1 MKAMRGHRALTWEL
15 FCGRLG
21 AWYVTEGIWPSAFWN
36 FFALIWGRGSHDGDC
51 QVREV
56 LPGEC

>member
-1 MKAMRGHRALTWEL
+1 MAGLEPGMLRRESGQVP
-15 FCGRLG
+15 F
-21 AWYVTEGIWPSAFWN
+21 GI